1 MCRMRRRLPILLCLV
16 LVCSTLPLGAVRQPL
31 RAKHGMVVAMESIA
45 ADVGVSVLQKGGNAV
60 DAAVAV
66 GFALAVTH
74 PFAGNIGGGG
84 FMLIR
89 FADGR
94 STFIDFRERAPEKAS
109 RNMYLDA
116 TGALTKGSIEGWRS
130 SGVPGSVRGF
140 EMALTRYG
148 KRTWAQNMAPAV
160 ELASKGFPVS
170 YALAESLKGSRSLGS
185 SPESKRIFQ
194 KGGAFYD
201 VGDTLVQ
208 PELAQTLD
216 RISKNGPGE
225 FYEGETA
232 KRFAD
237 EMARHGGIISLA
249 DLKNYKA
256 IERTPITGSY
266 KNYTIITSPPSSS
279 GGIALLEMMGI
290 LEGTGYE
297 KAGAGSATAIHYE
310 AEAMRRAYADRNEYV
325 GDPDFV
331 KVPIKGLL
339 DPAYLSKLRAS
350 IDPERATPSDGVRPG
365 KPVGSE
371 SMETTHYSVVDSE
384 GNAVAV
390 TYTLNGGFGNGIT
403 VPGLGFLLNNEMD
416 DFASKPGSPNMFGL
430 VQGEANAIAPGK
442 RPLSS
447 MTPTIVLK
455 DGKLF
460 MTAGAPGGSRIS
472 TAVLQ
477 VILNVLDFGMNVQDA
492 VDAPRVHHQW
502 QPDKLSLER
511 GISPDTVALL
521 KSRGY
526 DVDYAPGVVLAQVA
540 AIVSDGGWLQG
551 ASDGRSAAG
560 KAAGY

>member
-1 MCRMRRRLPILLCLV
+1 MSRMRRSLTVILCGLV
-16 LVCSTLPLGAVRQPL
+16 VALSVPLNAVRQPL
-31 RAKHGMVVAMESIA
+31 RARHGMAVAMESQA
-45 ADVGVSVLQKGGNAV
+45 ADVGIAVLQKGGNAV
-60 DAAVAV
+60 DAAVAM
-66 GFALAVTH
+66 GFAMAATH
-74 PFAGNIGGGG
+74 PFAGNLGGGG

-94 STFIDFRERAPEKAS
+94 STFIDFREQAPGKAS

-116 TGALTKGSIEGWRS
+116 AGKLTKDSIEGWRS
-130 SGVPGSVRGF
+130 SGVPGTVRGF
-140 EMALTRYG
+140 EMATSKYG
-148 KRTWAQNMAPAV
+148 KRTWAENMAPAIA
-160 ELASKGFPVS
+160 LAKGFPIS
-170 YALAESLKGSRSLGS
+170 YALAESLKRSRDLAQD
-185 SPESKRIFQ
+185 PESKRIFQ
-194 KGGAFYD
+194 KGGAFFD
-201 VGDTLVQ
+201 VGETLAQ
-208 PELAQTLD
+208 PELADTLE
-216 RISKNGPGE
+216 RIAKNGPNE

-232 KRFAD
+232 KRFAA
-237 EMARHGGIISLA
+237 EMTKHGGLITEA
-249 DLKNYKA
+249 DLKAYKA
-256 IERTPITGSY
+256 IERVPLKGTY
-266 KNYTIITSPPSSS
+266 KNYTIITSPPASS
-279 GGIALLEMMGI
+279 GGIALLEMLGI
-290 LEGTGYE
+290 LNGTNYE
-297 KAGAGSATAIHYE
+297 KAGSGSASAIHYL

-325 GDPDFV
+325 GDPAFV
-331 KVPIKGLL
+331 KVPIAGLL
-339 DPAYLSKLRAS
+339 DPAYHAKLRAT
-350 IDPERATPSDGVRPG
+350 IDPERATPSAVVKPG
-365 KPVGSE
+365 RPVGSE

-384 GNAVAV
+384 GTAVAV

-416 DFASKPGSPNMFGL
+416 DFSAKPGEANMFGL
-430 VQGEANAIAPGK
+430 VQGENNAIQPGK

-447 MTPTIVLK
+447 MTPTIIEK

-472 TAVLQ
+472 TAVAQ

-502 QPDKLSLER
+502 QPDKLSLEH

-551 ASDGRSAAG
+551 GSDGRSAAG